1 MSNELIVG
9 AAVLV
14 LLVVLITATLL
25 RRRPSEVDFEKL
37 EEELAEEAAPEE
49 REEPAGEPQ
58 PEEDRASRLARG
70 LAKTRSAL
78 ASTIKSLAGREKLD
92 EEAWE
97 EVEEALIKADVGMG
111 PTDKILEALRRER
124 PDPQDL
130 PAALR
135 RELIAVLDKGDRTL
149 KINEDEPTV
158 WLVIGVNGVGKTT
171 SIAKLANRLLSQERK
186 VVLAAG
192 DTFRAAAIDQLGLW
206 AERLGVHMVKHQP
219 GADPSAVVFDAIEHA
234 RAKKVDVVIV
244 DTAGRLHTKA
254 NLMEELKKVR
264 RVVEREAGGV
274 AEALLVL
281 DATVGQNGLAQ
292 AKAFQEAVGATGVV
306 LTKLD
311 GSAKGGIVLAVQE
324 QLGIPVKVVGI
335 GEAIDD
341 LETFSPRDFVDAL
354 LESSE

>member
-9 AAVLV
+9 AAILV
-14 LLVVLITATLL
+14 LLVALLTATLV
-25 RRRPSEVDFEKL
+25 RRRPPEVDFERL
-37 EEELAEEAAPEE
+37 ERERADEAEPKE
-49 REEPAGEPQ
+49 REEAKKEPV
-58 PEEDRASRLARG
+58 SSLARG

-78 ASTIKSLAGREKLD
+78 ASTIKSLSVREKLD
-92 EEAWE
+92 DEAWE

-111 PTDKILEALRRER
+111 SAEKVLEALREER
-124 PDPQDL
+124 PDPEDL
-130 PAALR
+130 PGALR
-135 RELIAVLDKGDRTL
+135 RELIEVLGHGDRTL
-149 KINEDEPTV
+149 KINEGEPTV

-171 SIAKLANRLLSQERK
+171 SIAKLANWLISEDRK

-206 AERLGVHMVKHQP
+206 AERLDVHMVKHQP
-219 GADPSAVVFDAIEHA
+219 GSDPSAVVFDALEHA

-254 NLMEELKKVR
+254 NLMEELKKIR
-264 RVVEREAGGV
+264 RVVEREAGEVG
-274 AEALLVL
+274 EALLVL

-292 AKAFQEAVGATGVV
+292 AKAFQEAMGATGVI

-324 QLGIPVKVVGI
+324 QLGIPVKMVGV
-335 GEAIDD
+335 GEGIQD
-341 LETFSPRDFVDAL
+341 LETFSPEDFVDAL
-354 LESSE
+354 LEGSD

>member
-9 AAVLV
+9 LAVLV
-14 LLVVLITATLL
+14 LLGLLVTFTLV
-25 RRRPSEVDFEKL
+25 RRRPTEVDFEKL
-37 EEELAEEAAPEE
+37 EQELAEEAKPKEGV
-49 REEPAGEPQ
+49 EPKAEP
-58 PEEDRASRLARG
+58 SRLTRG

-78 ASTIKSLAGREKLD
+78 ASTIKTLAGREKLD
-92 EEAWE
+92 DEAWE
-97 EVEEALIKADVGMG
+97 EIEEALIRADVGMG
-111 PTDKILEALRRER
+111 PTEKVLEALRDDR

-135 RELIAVLDKGDRTL
+135 RELIKVLDHGDRTL
-149 KINEDEPTV
+149 KVNAEEQPTV

-171 SIAKLANRLLSQERK
+171 SIAKLANWLIGEELK

-219 GADPSAVVFDAIEHA
+219 GSDPSAVVFDAIEHA

-264 RVVEREAGGV
+264 RVVEREAGQVG
-274 AEALLVL
+274 EALLVL

-292 AKAFQEAVGATGVV
+292 AEAFHDAIGATGVI

-324 QLGIPVKVVGI
+324 QLGIPVKMVGV
-335 GEAIDD
+335 GEGIAD
-341 LETFSPRDFVDAL
+341 LETFSPADFVDAL
-354 LESSE
+354 LEGSE